1 MNYQYFSEQW
11 DSGVEDF
18 SIESS
23 GSTGEPKAFD
33 LKRKW
38 IVWSARQTAD
48 ILGLE
53 DEHILCCIPSNK
65 VGGFMMMARAKV
77 LGFPIRVQSPKS
89 NPMEKLEPE
98 HEYTFVS
105 LVPYQLHQILKDPDS
120 LLKFNR
126 FKHVLI
132 GGAELGMDI
141 IEKLHE
147 MTPAIYLTYGM
158 TETYSHIALRKL
170 NGKGIQQRFVLL
182 PGFSIHTLENDCL
195 VIQSPF
201 QDEPLV
207 TNDIAE
213 IFPDN
218 SFSIKGRID
227 FIINSGGLKISP
239 EWCEKLIDM
248 AGLLPLNK
256 FLILPIPH
264 HSLGHVPV
272 IVIEP
277 DIEIPEDLLSKIK
290 AVLPLHFHAR
300 DFWILDE
307 IPKTETGKPLRKKA
321 LELLYLQHINE

>member
-1 MNYQYFSEQW
+1 MQEKNFNEKW
-11 DSGVEDF
+11 DSGDAF
-18 SIESS
+18 FPIESS
-23 GSTGEPKAFD
+23 GSTGEPKTVH
-33 LKRKW
+33 LKREW

-53 DEHILCCIPSNK
+53 DEKILCSIPTNK

-77 LGFPIRVQSPKS
+77 LDFPISVQVPKS
-89 NPMEKLEPE
+89 NPMEDLEPE
-98 HEYTFVS
+98 HDFTFVS
-105 LVPYQLHQILKDPDS
+105 LVPYQLHQILNDPDS
-120 LLKFNR
+120 LLKLNR

-132 GGAELGMDI
+132 GGADLGIDT

-147 MTPAIYLTYGM
+147 LSPTIYLTYGM

-170 NGKGIQQRFVLL
+170 SGKEIQQRFVLL

-195 VIQSPF
+195 VIQTPF

-207 TNDIAE
+207 TNDISE

-218 SFSIKGRID
+218 SFSIKGRVD

-300 DFWILDE
+300 DYWILDE

>member
-1 MNYQYFSEQW
+1 MHYQYFSEQW
-11 DSGVEDF
+11 NSGVEDF
-18 SIESS
+18 TIESS
-23 GSTGEPKAFD
+23 GSTGEPKTFQ
-33 LKRKW
+33 LKRNW
-38 IVWSARQTAD
+38 IIWSAMQTAD

-53 DEHILCCIPSNK
+53 NEHILCCIPTNK

-77 LGFPIRVQSPKS
+77 LNFPISVQVPKS
-89 NPMEKLEPE
+89 NPMEELEPE
-98 HEYTFVS
+98 HDYTFVS
-105 LVPYQLHQILKDPDS
+105 LVPYQLYQILNDQGS

-132 GGAELGMDI
+132 GGADLGIDT

-147 MTPAIYLTYGM
+147 LSPAIYLTYGM

-170 NGKGIQQRFVLL
+170 SGKGIQQRFVLL

-195 VIQSPF
+195 VIQTPYL
-201 QDEPLV
+201 DEPII

-218 SFSIKGRID
+218 SFSIKGRVD

-277 DIEIPEDLLSKIK
+277 DIEIPEDLLSKVK

-300 DFWILDE
+300 DYWILDE

-321 LELLYLQHINE
+321 IELLYLQHINE